1 MGYDWEEDN
10 DAGATITKANTG
22 AVGHLTT
29 AISYVSLALAV
40 VAFYSFF
47 APFVGTP
54 VIDWYSIVL
63 PQIIAPTEGTA
74 IVDATPL
81 IAGLACSVV
90 ALKLR

>member
-1 MGYDWEEDN
+1 MKYDWEEDS
-10 DAGATITKANTG
+10 DTGTTVTRPNTG
-22 AVGHLTT
+22 LSGFLTT
-29 AISYVSLALAV
+29 AISYVSFILAV

-54 VIDWYSIVL
+54 VVDWYSIVL

-74 IVDATPL
+74 IVDASPL
-81 IAGLACSVV
+81 LAGLACSVV